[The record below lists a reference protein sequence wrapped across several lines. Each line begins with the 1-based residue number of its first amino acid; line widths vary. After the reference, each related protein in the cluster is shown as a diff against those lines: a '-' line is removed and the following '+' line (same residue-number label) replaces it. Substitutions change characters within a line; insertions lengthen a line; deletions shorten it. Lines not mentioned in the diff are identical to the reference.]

1 MLIYN
6 NNNRMEFTDEQ
17 NYAFAKFEN
26 NENIFI
32 TGPGGCGKSM
42 FIRKIVE
49 TSKYKNN
56 EIHVCAMT
64 GCAAVLLECGAK
76 TIHSWGSF
84 GLAKGNNNVIAG
96 TIADNKYKRKNW
108 RKVDVLIVDEISMM
122 SYKMFELM
130 ELTARK
136 ARKNN
141 KLFGGIQIVFSGD
154 FFQLPPVGD
163 NDDPTSKQFCFESQL
178 FNKVFIK
185 ENQIQFTKIFRQKD
199 PVYSKIL
206 NKLRVGIITKSSL
219 VKLNEC
225 VNKVLPI
232 GTDNVRPTIILP
244 LKSPVERINN
254 ESLRLLSG
262 KEQHFHLK
270 HERVLDDDL
279 TVKQK
284 AKLINVTKQ
293 NIDMEFIH
301 LEKSI
306 NCQKQITLKVGA
318 QVMCIVNIDMDNKD
332 TPICNGSQG
341 IITHFHRESGCPVVK
356 FNNGN
361 LRTISYHSWVSE
373 NIPCVSIQQIP
384 LILAWAVTIH
394 KVQGATIDLAEI
406 DIGSGIFECGQSYV
420 ALSRVTNIEG
430 LYLKSFDPSKIK
442 INSKVQKFYNAL
454 SLDNIVSEKK

>member
-108 RKVDVLIVDEISMM
+108 RKVDILIVDEISMM

-178 FNKVFIK
+178 FNEVFIK

-219 VKLNEC
+219 AKLNEC

>member
-1 MLIYN
+1 
-6 NNNRMEFTDEQ
+6 
-17 NYAFAKFEN
+17 
-26 NENIFI
+26 
-32 TGPGGCGKSM
+32 
-42 FIRKIVE
+42 
-49 TSKYKNN
+49 
-56 EIHVCAMT
+56 
-64 GCAAVLLECGAK
+64 
-76 TIHSWGSF
+76 
-84 GLAKGNNNVIAG
+84 
-96 TIADNKYKRKNW
+96 
-108 RKVDVLIVDEISMM
+108 
-122 SYKMFELM
+122 M

-232 GTDNVRPTIILP
+232 GSDNVRPTIILP

-262 KEQHFHLK
+262 EEQHFHLK

-284 AKLINVTKQ
+284 EKLINVTKQ

-306 NCQKQITLKVGA
+306 NCQKQISLKVGA

-356 FNNGN
+356 FNNGIM
-361 LRTISYHSWVSE
+361 RTISYHSWVSE

-442 INSKVQKFYNAL
+442 INSKVQKFYNSL

>member
-108 RKVDVLIVDEISMM
+108 RKVDILIVDEISMM

-178 FNKVFIK
+178 FNEVFIK

>member
-178 FNKVFIK
+178 FNEVFIK

-219 VKLNEC
+219 AKLNEC